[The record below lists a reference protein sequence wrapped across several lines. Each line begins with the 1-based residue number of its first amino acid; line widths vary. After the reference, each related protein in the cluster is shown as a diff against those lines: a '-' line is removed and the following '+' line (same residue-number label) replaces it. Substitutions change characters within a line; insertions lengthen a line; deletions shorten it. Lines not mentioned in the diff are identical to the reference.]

1 MRGLLKSIA
10 AGVGAAMISF
20 GAQAQEFTWNLAN
33 HYPATEFQ
41 SEAMQMFADSLR
53 ESTGGRLDITTHHGG
68 SLFANPV
75 VLESTRNGLVEMGS
89 ELMTNLGREH
99 PLWELDGIP
108 FLVTSYDQAK
118 ILWDVTREPLT
129 KELAKSGVRLLYAV
143 PWPSQGFFFD
153 REINSLADV
162 KGLSMRAY
170 NPSTTRLAELMG
182 AVPTTVQI
190 TEMQQAFATGLIS
203 SFNTAPTSGV
213 VYKSWEYT
221 KFYYKTDAW
230 LPKLM
235 VFVREDVYQALPDDI
250 KEMVQKAAL
259 EAEAWGWEQSEAKV
273 AEAEKILADNG
284 MTVTPPSEA
293 LKAELAEVGKTM
305 VDEWLQK
312 AGAEGEA
319 AVAEFRKRSAGN

>member
-1 MRGLLKSIA
+1 MNILKKTIA
-10 AGVGAAMISF
+10 AGAFAAFTMA
-20 GAQAQEFTWNLAN
+20 GAQAAEFNWNLAN
-33 HYPATEFQ
+33 AYPASEFQ
-41 SEAMQMFADSLR
+41 SQAMQMFADKMR
-53 ESTGGRLDITTHHGG
+53 EVTNGELDITTHHGG

-75 VLESTRNGLVEMGS
+75 VLESTRNGLVEMGA
-89 ELMTNLGREH
+89 ELMTNLGREN

-108 FLVTSYDQAK
+108 FLVTSYADAK
-118 ILWDVTREPLT
+118 VLWDVTREPLT
-129 KELAKSGVRLLYAV
+129 TELAKSGVRLLYAV

-213 VYKSWEYT
+213 VYKAWEYT
-221 KFYYKTDAW
+221 DHYYKTDAW

-235 VFVREDVYQALPDDI
+235 VFVREDVYQTLPAEMQQQVQDVA
-250 KEMVQKAAL
+250 KEV
-259 EAEAWGWEQSEAKV
+259 EAWGWAQSEAKV
-273 AEAEKILADNG
+273 TEAEKILADHG
-284 MTVTPPSEA
+284 MSVVKPS
-293 LKAELAEVGKTM
+293 AELAEELNEVGETM
-305 VDEWLQK
+305 VKDWIAK
-312 AGAEGEA
+312 AGDAGKA
-319 AVAEFRKRSAGN
+319 AIDEFREKANAN

>member
-1 MRGLLKSIA
+1 MTLLRTIA
-10 AGVGAAMISF
+10 AGVVAAVISF
-20 GAQAQEFTWNLAN
+20 TAQAQEFTWNLAN

-41 SEAMQMFADSLR
+41 SEAMQIFADTLR
-53 ESTGGRLDITTHHGG
+53 ERTNGRLDITTHHGG

-75 VLESTRNGLVEMGS
+75 VLESTRNGLVEMGA
-89 ELMTNLGREH
+89 ELMTNLGREN

-108 FLVTSYDQAK
+108 FLVTSYEQAK

-129 KELAKSGVRLLYAV
+129 NELAKSGVRLLYAV

-153 REINSLADV
+153 REIKSLADV

-213 VYKSWEYT
+213 VYKAWEYT
-221 KFYYKTDAW
+221 NYYYKTDAW

-235 VFVREDVYQALPDDI
+235 VFVREDVYQSLPDDI
-250 KEMVQKAAL
+250 KEMVQQAAL
-259 EAEAWGWEQSEAKV
+259 EAEAWGWEQSAAKV
-273 AEAEKILADNG
+273 TEAEKILADNG
-284 MTVTPPSEA
+284 MTVAPPSDK
-293 LKAELAEVGKTM
+293 LKAELGEVGKTM
-305 VDEWLQK
+305 VEEWLQK
-312 AGAEGEA
+312 AGPEGEA
-319 AVAEFRKRSAGN
+319 VVAEFRKQTGGN